1 MTLAIL
7 ICTLPER
14 SHILKRL
21 TNVLDPQIERYK
33 DQVYYSVHD
42 AGRHLS
48 TGSKRNQ
55 LVEQTNSDYFCFIDD
70 DDMVSSF
77 YIDSIMKALESN
89 PDVVTFCGWMT
100 TNGVHRRDWT
110 IKLGSQYAERNGHY
124 YRFPNHLTVMKRKLV
139 EHVKFPDLWK
149 MEDYKWA
156 LQIHEKR
163 LLKTEVHIPL
173 QLYHYDF
180 DDTKP
185 PYAEPTRVR

>member
-1 MTLAIL
+1 MSTLAVL

-48 TGSKRNQ
+48 TGAKRNQ
-55 LVEQTNSDYFCFIDD
+55 LVEQTDSDYFCFIDD

-77 YIDSIMKALESN
+77 YIDSIMKALETN

-110 IKLGSQYAERNGHY
+110 IKLGSQYTERNGHY

-139 EHVKFPDLWK
+139 EAVKFPDLWK
-149 MEDYKWA
+149 QEDYIWA
-156 LQIHEKR
+156 KQINDRR

-185 PYAEPTRVR
+185 PYA

>member
-7 ICTLPER
+7 ICSLPER
-14 SHILKRL
+14 SNTLKRL
-21 TNVLDPQIERYK
+21 TNVLEPQIERYK

-42 AGRHLS
+42 AGRHLA
-48 TGSKRNQ
+48 TGTKRNQ
-55 LVEQTNSDYFCFIDD
+55 LIEQTDSDYFCFIDD

-77 YIDSIMKALESN
+77 YIDSIMKALEAN

-100 TNGVHRRDWT
+100 TNGVHRREWT
-110 IKLGSQYAERNGHY
+110 IKLGSQYTEKNGHY

-139 EHVKFPDLWK
+139 EDIKFPDLWK
-149 MEDYKWA
+149 QEDYIWA
-156 LQIHEKR
+156 KQIHDRR

-185 PYAEPTRVR
+185 PYAEPARVR